1 MPGKKKQFTDDQC
14 HCGSGEGFAECCG
27 LYLDGGQIPQSP
39 ERLMRSRYSA
49 FALCN
54 ESYLLATWHPKTRP
68 SRVRLDE
75 KQHWLGLRIRGVEGG
90 APGDSDATVEF
101 VARFK
106 IAGKG
111 HRLHEISRFRKID
124 NRWFYLDGEH
134 LTP

>member
-1 MPGKKKQFTDDQC
+1 MPGNRAKSCNEQC
-14 HCGSGEGFAECCG
+14 HCGSGEGFADCCG
-27 LYLDGGQIPQSP
+27 LYLDSGHIPQSA

-49 FALCN
+49 FARCD
-54 ESYLLATWHPKTRP
+54 EAYLLATWHPKTRP

-75 KQHWLGLRIRGVEGG
+75 KQRWLGLRIRNVEGG
-90 APGDSDATVEF
+90 GSGDSSATVEF

-106 IAGKG
+106 IGGKG

-124 NRWFYLDGEH
+124 DRWFYLDGMH